1 MSEETE
7 RNLGPQ
13 PLIQIMA
20 EHSLNAQSLVA
31 ASPTQLTHKMVSR
44 ACKGRRLTKN
54 TKGKVRAALQAA
66 IGETIPM
73 DAIFNY

>member
-1 MSEETE
+1 MSEELE

-13 PLIQIMA
+13 PLIQVM
-20 EHSLNAQSLVA
+20 EKHGLNAQSLVA

-54 TKGKVRAALQAA
+54 TKGKVRVALQFAV
-66 IGETIPM
+66 GEGIPM
-73 DAIFNY
+73 EAIFNY

>member
-13 PLIQIMA
+13 PLIQLMEKHA
-20 EHSLNAQSLVA
+20 LKAQSLVA

-66 IGETIPM
+66 IGEEIPM
-73 DAIFNY
+73 NAIFNY